1 MVHPARTDAPTGG
14 PAGVPAPAE
23 PNIVSATAR
32 LMGGTVGAYIR
43 PSQAVEAVGQ
53 AQRDAD
59 KVLQRISRWADRL
72 TRFSDRSELSR
83 LNASRS
89 GAPLVGPTLAA
100 MLSWGGSAA
109 DLTGGIVDIALL
121 DARLHAESDPDANVD
136 TRGWVVPDPSA
147 VDRSWTLRRGP
158 RISAVVRR
166 PGLRFDLDGVGKGW
180 LADRAAAMLARHP
193 AAVVDAD
200 GDIAISLH
208 PGETWLIG
216 IPHPFDPTADLGVL
230 ELAGLAP
237 GGPQRFGV
245 ATSGTSIHRWPAAG
259 GDRHHLIDPR
269 TGHPAVTDVVQAT
282 VLAGSA
288 AEAEAFAK
296 SVVIVGSDD
305 ALRLLD
311 RPVFGGAV
319 LLTER
324 GEILATPSL
333 TRWLA

>member
-1 MVHPARTDAPTGG
+1 MVAPIGDSLAAEALTRT
-14 PAGVPAPAE
+14 E
-23 PNIVSATAR
+23 PGTVSVTAR
-32 LMGGTVGAYIR
+32 LMGGLVGVHIR
-43 PSQAVEAVGQ
+43 PSPAGIEAEGQ
-53 AQRDAD
+53 ARRDAER
-59 KVLQRISRWADRL
+59 VVRRIGRWADRL

-83 LNASRS
+83 LNASLFE
-89 GAPLVGPTLAA
+89 APLVGPTLAA
-100 MLSWGGSAA
+100 MLSWGRSAA
-109 DLTGGIVDIALL
+109 DLTGGVVDIALL
-121 DARLHAESDPDANVD
+121 DARLRAECDPGAAAGTSELNA
-136 TRGWVVPDPSA
+136 PQQSSME
-147 VDRSWTLRRGP
+147 RSWTFRGGP
-158 RISAVVRR
+158 RTWAVVRR

-180 LADRAAAMLARHP
+180 LADRAAALLAHHP
-193 AAVVDAD
+193 AVVVDAD

-208 PGETWLIG
+208 AGETWQIG
-216 IPHPFDPTADLGVL
+216 VPHPFDAAVDLAVL

-237 GGPQRFGV
+237 RGPQQFGV
-245 ATSGTSIHRWPAAG
+245 ATSGTSVHRWRTAD

-269 TGHPAVTDVVQAT
+269 TGRPAVTDVVQAT

-296 SVVIVGSDD
+296 SVVIVGSEE

-311 RPVFGGAV
+311 RPALGGTV